1 MGSIR
6 ATPTTRAPGPSA
18 WQTLA
23 SAAWLGWKVETSW
36 ADPFVFAT
44 YALLKPIAGAIT
56 VVVMIRVVGG
66 VQADPALM
74 AFAFLGSAFHGFF
87 ANVLGGLAFVIIE
100 EREFYETLHYVY
112 ISPSSFL
119 AYLMGRASTRFALT
133 LVSVAMVLVVGTLVL
148 GLPIALVP
156 ANPGLLAIAMLLG
169 FLCLTTMGV
178 LVAGLAIT
186 LTHRVWYLMDG
197 LASVLFFFSGSLF
210 PLAQLPAPLRSI
222 SYAMPTTYWMEL
234 VRRALA
240 PSTAR
245 LSPWAGGSEG
255 QLIAVLAAMTTVT
268 ALAAAFTF
276 HRCVER
282 ARRLGYIHRKT
293 HF

>member
-1 MGSIR
+1 M
-6 ATPTTRAPGPSA
+6 RAPGASMA
-18 WQTLA
+18 QTLA
-23 SAAWLGWKVETSW
+23 SSSWLGWKVETSW

-56 VVVMIRVVGG
+56 VVIMIRVVSAT
-66 VQADPALM
+66 ADPAML
-74 AFAFLGSAFHGFF
+74 AFAFLGSTFHGFF

-112 ISPSSFL
+112 ISPASFL
-119 AYLMGRASTRFALT
+119 GYLMGRASTRFALT
-133 LVSVAMVLVVGTLVL
+133 LVSAILVLVVGTLLL
-148 GLPIALVP
+148 GLPIPLPP
-156 ANPGLLAIAMLLG
+156 ANPGLLLIAMALG

-178 LVAGLAIT
+178 LVAGLALM

-197 LASVLFFFSGSLF
+197 IASVMFFFSGSLF
-210 PLAQLPAPLRSI
+210 PLEQLPAPLRLASR
-222 SYAMPTTYWMEL
+222 AMPTTYWMEL

-240 PSTAR
+240 PATAR
-245 LSPWAGGSEG
+245 LSAWPGATEG
-255 QLIAVLAAMTTVT
+255 ELIAVLAGMTALTTV
-268 ALAAAFTF
+268 AAAVTF

-282 ARRLGYIHRKT
+282 ARRMGYIHRKT